1 MIDINET
8 VMQND
13 AKEMSKDLNKGN
25 WIVLYHAN
33 WCPHCVTFVPIFRQF
48 DEQARKSKLPIKI
61 AAIEQTH
68 HNEDSIGYSPEVHGY
83 PTLVNRNN
91 GVDSEPY
98 NGSRDVNSLMS
109 FAKSKCAMKK
119 NMKKKKTNK
128 NPKAVIRIVRV
139 RSKVNNANSNKVKA
153 MIEKYLVPKKVKGS
167 KKRKAV
173 MKKGSSKKRK
183 ESYKF

>member
-33 WCPHCVTFVPIFRQF
+33 WCPHCVTFVPIFKQF

-119 NMKKKKTNK
+119 RKTNK

-173 MKKGSSKKRK
+173 MKKVSSKKKKRLL
-183 ESYKF
+183 